1 MLHFVTLQIQR
12 EWHRKAE
19 LRGAEGHDGEAGSA
33 ADSPRPQG
41 DDKGAC
47 HNVPASPSQF
57 HIRSLSF

>member
-33 ADSPRPQG
+33 TDSPRPQG
-41 DDKGAC
+41 DDQGAC
-47 HNVPASPSQF
+47 EA
-57 HIRSLSF
+57 